1 MAESRK
7 RNKPYYPLQKV
18 KEKIAQGQ
26 YLIKPNAVY
35 SAFQDFGW
43 NEADIK
49 QVYRKLQDNHYQKTD
64 KSKTIPGIM
73 LDVYY
78 VENINGEDVYTHFY
92 IDDDRLIIN
101 SFHQLSILEKE

>member
-7 RNKPYYPLQKV
+7 RDKPYYPLQNV

-26 YLIKPNAVY
+26 YRINHNAVK

-43 NEADIK
+43 KEADIK
-49 QVYRKLQDNHYQKTD
+49 HVYRKLQDKHYHQTD

-92 IDDDRLIIN
+92 INDDRLIIN
-101 SFHQLSILEKE
+101 SFHQLSIFEKE